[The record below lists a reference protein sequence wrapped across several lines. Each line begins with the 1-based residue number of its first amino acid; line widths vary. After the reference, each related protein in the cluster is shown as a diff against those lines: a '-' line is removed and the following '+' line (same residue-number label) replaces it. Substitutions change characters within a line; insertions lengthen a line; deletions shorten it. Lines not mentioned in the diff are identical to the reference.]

1 MAETSSLLN
10 CRRSNPTASSN
21 LVLSASNGCD
31 SYRSRFLFLCRPQT
45 HLNFG
50 IKNKQKVVFLYN
62 FYYLCTMRK
71 IIAYKGYYQ
80 EFMSSLSDNE
90 RKKIMRAL
98 LLFETEEKMPHHYIK
113 YIRDG
118 LYEFRVTYGNNEFRL
133 FFIFD
138 GEQIVVLFNCFRKKS
153 QKTPKKEINK
163 ALKLKGEYYEQKG

>member
-1 MAETSSLLN
+1 MTN
-10 CRRSNPTASSN
+10 TKN
-21 LVLSASNGCD
+21 
-31 SYRSRFLFLCRPQT
+31 LFLSSPHQT
-45 HLNFG
+45 VVILSQPFFVFTPSPNSLERRYK
-50 IKNKQKVVFLYN
+50 KNKQKVVFLYN
-62 FYYLCTMRK
+62 LYYLCIMRK